1 MATAASNGPPWL
13 PHECRICS
21 MRRFGLISLLLLIS
35 AVVAIAG
42 FARPQSGQLD
52 ARQLREKLVELGY
65 AVSDLETAEGK
76 EKYTI
81 KLVKS
86 DLNIP
91 IGYEISPSKG
101 YIWLTV
107 NLGDAPTETSTRSLA
122 LLKSNANIQPSF
134 FYVTKSGRL
143 MMGLPIDNRDV
154 TNATLRLRTDQ
165 ISDNVGSTKD
175 VWQG

>member
-1 MATAASNGPPWL
+1 
-13 PHECRICS
+13 
-21 MRRFGLISLLLLIS
+21 MRRFGLLSLTLLVS
-35 AVVAIAG
+35 AVIAIAG
-42 FARPQSGQLD
+42 FARPQSGPLD

-65 AVSDLETAEGK
+65 DVTDLVKEEGK
-76 EKYTI
+76 EKYTV
-81 KLVKS
+81 KLTKS
-86 DLNIP
+86 DLDIP

-107 NLGDAPTETSTRSLA
+107 NLGDAPAETSTKCLA
-122 LLKSNANIQPSF
+122 LLKSNGNIQPSF

-175 VWQG
+175 LWQG